1 MTGFLRAPAPR
12 LLMLTAGLILA
23 TTASALSL
31 DGGDSL
37 FGGDE
42 ARLVVLNQQYQTMA
56 ECERATAHEPWIVCA
71 ETPAWW
77 VNAP

>member
-1 MTGFLRAPAPR
+1 MTA
-12 LLMLTAGLILA
+12 TAMVIVAVAIIIG
-23 TTASALSL
+23 
-31 DGGDSL
+31 
-37 FGGDE
+37 GGDE